1 MTTIEADAADPSS
14 AVPGSSGPASYADRL
29 AIGCSSL
36 AVPGKWNEDRVGLAN
51 PTPAEWRSHGLAVA
65 VADGIGGDGS
75 GAFAAA
81 VALRT
86 ILRDYYATPVA
97 WGPRKAIDRVL
108 RACNDWLHGQ
118 NQRRKDTDAALTT
131 LSVVV
136 FTQDHYHL
144 AHVGDTRVYRFRD
157 GGAKQLTTD
166 HCWPRHDLRHVP
178 KRALGLDSHL
188 VVDYADGVLLPG
200 DTFLLATDGVW
211 EVLGDRQLGETVSEF
226 PRPQAC
232 ADALVA
238 QAMDRQS
245 RYMGRNDASCALITV
260 AAGTSA

>member
-1 MTTIEADAADPSS
+1 MSSIEAEAADPSS
-14 AVPGSSGPASYADRL
+14 AVPSSLTARL
-29 AIGCSSL
+29 AVGCSSL
-36 AVPGKWNEDRVGLAN
+36 AVPGKWNEDRVGVSS
-51 PTPAEWRSHGLAVA
+51 PTPEEWRSHGLAVA

-75 GAFAAA
+75 GAFAAS

-86 ILRDYYATPVA
+86 ILRDYYATPA
-97 WGPRKAIDRVL
+97 SWGPRKAIDRVL

-118 NQRRKDTDAALTT
+118 NQRRKDADAALTT

-136 FTQDHYHL
+136 FTHDQYHL
-144 AHVGDTRVYRFRD
+144 AHVGDTRVYRFRA
-157 GGAKQLTTD
+157 GVAKQLTTD

-188 VVDYADGVLLPG
+188 VVDYADGVLVPG

-211 EVLGDRQLGETVSEF
+211 EVLGDRQLGETLAEF
-226 PRPQAC
+226 PLPQAC

-260 AAGTSA
+260 RGTHAA